1 MFKYSMNYLLWI
13 IVGALGA
20 VAIYWLMDWHD
31 KFPDG
36 E

>member
-1 MFKYSMNYLLWI
+1 MKLFWLLIAI
-13 IVGALGA
+13 IVAF
-20 VAIYWLMDWHD
+20 AIYWLMDWHD